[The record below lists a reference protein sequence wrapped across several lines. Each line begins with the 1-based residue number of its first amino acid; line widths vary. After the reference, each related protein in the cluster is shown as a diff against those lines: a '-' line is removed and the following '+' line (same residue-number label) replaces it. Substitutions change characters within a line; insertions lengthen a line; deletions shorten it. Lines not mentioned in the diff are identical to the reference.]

1 MCVDDWCRAG
11 EAQVEVGGGDRG
23 QRRRGCVGRRQDGGE
38 GVGRRNGDEDRRG
51 ELPVDVFKPGQRA
64 KRGASERE
72 RERDWE
78 RDWERGEGERATERG
93 CCLRTVGLFRWE
105 AWAAGGRVAPVLLPS
120 STVRHLRGVRRP
132 MTSRTSLQL
141 RPYEFLEGKRKS
153 SLRGAL
159 SCEADSLLHI
169 GSGRVQRSHLCQS
182 LSHSQLIHSAGLSI
196 VPGASSSGAAS
207 AGSGADRWQAP
218 AASSQQPAAARRS
231 EVGVRAACAPSRVV
245 RSPRA
250 VSHRPPASACSHP
263 RGSDQISHLL
273 SHPKPPFIR
282 ILSSRVWIDPLWL
295 YARVFRSRSCISFIV
310 FFSSWSPWR
319 PWRAALTRVFLA
331 ALMGIRALPAEFPS
345 S

>member
-1 MCVDDWCRAG
+1 MLLTYCRTFP
-11 EAQVEVGGGDRG
+11 VGSV
-23 QRRRGCVGRRQDGGE
+23 GCWWSRC
-38 GVGRRNGDEDRRG
+38 
-51 ELPVDVFKPGQRA
+51 
-64 KRGASERE
+64 S
-72 RERDWE
+72 
-78 RDWERGEGERATERG
+78 
-93 CCLRTVGLFRWE
+93 
-105 AWAAGGRVAPVLLPS
+105 RVAPVVDGS
-120 STVRHLRGVRRP
+120 SSSWCSSSDDVAYVAAIASIRISRGEKKELRALRG
-132 MTSRTSLQL
+132 
-141 RPYEFLEGKRKS
+141 G
-153 SLRGAL
+153 L

-169 GSGRVQRSHLCQS
+169 GSGRVQRSHLWQS

-196 VPGASSSGAAS
+196 VPGASSS

-231 EVGVRAACAPSRVV
+231 ACEPPVPPLVSFVRRGRFLTVLPLLPAATRE
-245 RSPRA
+245 
-250 VSHRPPASACSHP
+250 
-263 RGSDQISHLL
+263 DQISSALVPNRH
-273 SHPKPPFIR
+273 SIR